1 MAGAYGAGR
10 RHCASAGSAC
20 LTRRPAAALRS
31 PEPSFA
37 LVLGE
42 EGPAP
47 PWITQGRFRG
57 RTAFIALLV
66 TNFVNSAR
74 RAPAKPAAP
83 RRAPAKPAAPRR
95 APAKPAAPR
104 RAPAKPAAPR
114 RAPAKPAAPRRA
126 PAKPAA
132 PRRAPAKPAAPR
144 RAPAKP
150 AAPRRAPAK
159 PAAPRRAPAKPAAPR
174 RAPAKPAAP
183 RRAPAKP
190 AAPRRAPPP
199 SQSALIHKHR
209 RWREK
214 RQDILVTFIDTVEE
228 RAKSA
233 AERVAKSAPN
243 FDVDVRGV
251 PEPCPN
257 LPHGHPPVDGIE
269 HMNPVIMTLAL
280 SCSMAQVVK
289 LLDHGMPFGM
299 SVVPIPS
306 DRCNVW

>member
-66 TNFVNSAR
+66 TNFVNSA
-74 RAPAKPAAP
+74 
-83 RRAPAKPAAPRR
+83 
-95 APAKPAAPR
+95 
-104 RAPAKPAAPR
+104 
-114 RAPAKPAAPRRA
+114 
-126 PAKPAA
+126 
-132 PRRAPAKPAAPR
+132 
-144 RAPAKP
+144 
-150 AAPRRAPAK
+150 
-159 PAAPRRAPAKPAAPR
+159 
-174 RAPAKPAAP
+174 